1 MSDGSRSG
9 VNWMRANVP
18 PTTWASVSA
27 ASVLA
32 RPGHRLEQDVTAGE
46 EGDEQSLEQP
56 ALADDD
62 PAHLEEDP
70 LDLLGGADVVHRRH
84 VVSGHWSTRVI
95 ASPCRDIAAES
106 GGIAAAV
113 TLVAGRSC
121 RADRDHHP

>member
-1 MSDGSRSG
+1 MSDGNRSG
-9 VNWMRANVP
+9 VNWMRGKR
-18 PTTWASVSA
+18 A
-27 ASVLA
+27 ADDIGQRLGGE
-32 RPGHRLEQDVTAGE
+32 RLGQTRHRFEEDVTAGQE
-46 EGDEQSLEQP
+46 RDEQSLEQP
-56 ALADDD
+56 ALTDDD
-62 PAHLEEDP
+62 PTHLEEDP
-70 LDLLGGADVVHRRH
+70 LDLLGRADVVHRRH